1 MKHFNDSEAWK
12 PKVVAIRL
20 EIPAITT
27 STIHTDIDAKAINRV
42 SLPLAVQQPIP
53 PPVLVP
59 LPSPTSPPILA
70 TVTAPLLSTVSLDIP
85 QFQPLFLPLLQR
97 LVSTAAADL
106 TKLVV
111 STPPTTTMIRSPLLS
126 ASSASPDNLQFQSPF
141 SSLLRCLVSATHQ
154 YTPTVVSLPGSL
166 LTSAGTPF
174 YYFIM
179 LRCLHTVGHLIWFNT
194 LATTRMHEF
203 EPPPDKKNWFR
214 F

>member
-1 MKHFNDSEAWK
+1 MKRFGDSEAWK
-12 PKVVAIRL
+12 PKVVAIRQ

-27 STIHTDIDAKAINRV
+27 STIHTDIDTKAINRV

-85 QFQPLFLPLLQR
+85 QFQPPFLPLLQR
-97 LVSTAAADL
+97 LVSTAAADH

-111 STPPTTTMIRSPLLS
+111 STPPTTTMMRSPLLS

-154 YTPTVVSLPGSL
+154 YTPTVVPSRISTYIGRHSIL
-166 LTSAGTPF
+166 LF
-174 YYFIM
+174 YHAVMPSYSWPSYM
-179 LRCLHTVGHLIWFNT
+179 VQYSGYYPK
-194 LATTRMHEF
+194 A
-203 EPPPDKKNWFR
+203 
-214 F
+214 